1 MSENEFL
8 LNVAVRLCRNDE
20 SVKNSYIFVNPEK
33 ILELPIRGNKNIGL
47 IGNHLF
53 TKNPKRQGL
62 KLNFLWFWH
71 MKILGKPFYVLP
83 FVMEA

>member
-62 KLNFLWFWH
+62 KLNVLWFWH

-83 FVMEA
+83 FLMEA